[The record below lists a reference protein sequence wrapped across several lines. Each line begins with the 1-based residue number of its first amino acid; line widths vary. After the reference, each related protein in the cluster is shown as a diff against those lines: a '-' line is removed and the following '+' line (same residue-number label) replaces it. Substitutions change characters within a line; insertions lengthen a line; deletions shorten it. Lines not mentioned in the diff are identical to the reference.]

1 MTTYPNLDNDDS
13 GFRVIFTLAPS
24 VRRRPSF
31 LWQRF
36 KADDSD
42 RSVEHTAGPKVSSKI
57 SFLLRYIKLTRVHSA
72 LSIHG
77 RVYMHSNLRF
87 LKFSVLFTD
96 CTTKVC
102 IMRAAMIPWKAM
114 SERLEGKE
122 GMLQITLS
130 VVVDLFLQVQYLDG
144 RQLVKYW
151 SYTARRKL
159 CDVESRHP

>member
-1 MTTYPNLDNDDS
+1 MIV

-36 KADDSD
+36 MADDSD

-102 IMRAAMIPWKAM
+102 IMRP
-114 SERLEGKE
+114 
-122 GMLQITLS
+122 Q
-130 VVVDLFLQVQYLDG
+130 
-144 RQLVKYW
+144 
-151 SYTARRKL
+151 
-159 CDVESRHP
+159 